1 MRKRNNQITLWLS
14 DDELK
19 KLNRIVE
26 KLPYS
31 RQRYIREAILGADIY
46 MSPPAEYGEIVRE
59 LRIIGSNVHQLL
71 LKAIQIKFIDEVM
84 VSDLYIPAISWFP
97 YVCRCSGT
105 LRWNNSF
112 VRRVSSVLRAVPI

>member
-31 RQRYIREAILGADIY
+31 RQRYIREAIFGADIY

-84 VSDLYIPAISWFP
+84 VSDLYNTVLDMDDKFTSAFS
-97 YVCRCSGT
+97 S
-105 LRWNNSF
+105 
-112 VRRVSSVLRAVPI
+112 RRDKKKVSELLQ

>member
-1 MRKRNNQITLWLS
+1 MRKRNNQITLWLN
-14 DDELK
+14 DDELN

-31 RQRYIREAILGADIY
+31 RQRYIREAILGGDIY
-46 MSPPAEYGEIVRE
+46 VSPPAEYGEIVRA

-84 VSDLYIPAISWFP
+84 VSDLYNIVLDMDDKFTSAFTSKR
-97 YVCRCSGT
+97 YKKK
-105 LRWNNSF
+105 
-112 VRRVSSVLRAVPI
+112 VSELLQ

>member
-31 RQRYIREAILGADIY
+31 RQRYIREAIFGADIY

-84 VSDLYIPAISWFP
+84 VSDLYNMVLDMDDKFTSAFSSRK
-97 YVCRCSGT
+97 YKKK
-105 LRWNNSF
+105 
-112 VRRVSSVLRAVPI
+112 VSELLQ

>member
-14 DDELK
+14 DDELL

-26 KLPYS
+26 KLPYT
-31 RQRYIREAILGADIY
+31 RQRYIRESILGGDIFVN
-46 MSPPAEYGEIVRE
+46 PPAEYGDIIRE

-84 VSDLYIPAISWFP
+84 VNDLYNTVLDMDDKFTSAFTSKR
-97 YVCRCSGT
+97 YKKK
-105 LRWNNSF
+105 
-112 VRRVSSVLRAVPI
+112 VSELLQ

>member
-59 LRIIGSNVHQLL
+59 LRIIGSNLHQLL
-71 LKAIQIKFIDEVM
+71 FIDEVM
-84 VSDLYIPAISWFP
+84 VSDLYNTVLDMDGKFTSAFS
-97 YVCRCSGT
+97 S
-105 LRWNNSF
+105 
-112 VRRVSSVLRAVPI
+112 RRDKKKVSELLQ

>member
-31 RQRYIREAILGADIY
+31 RQRYIREASLGADIY

-84 VSDLYIPAISWFP
+84 VSDLYNTVLDMDDKFTSAFS
-97 YVCRCSGT
+97 S
-105 LRWNNSF
+105 
-112 VRRVSSVLRAVPI
+112 RRYKKKVSELLQ